1 MLCEVCGGEIP
12 PERLDA
18 LPDTTRCVV
27 HSSAARTEGL
37 LDYGHKTAPSLVIL
51 PNDPEQKRI
60 ARRAFR
66 RAR

>member
-1 MLCEVCGGEIP
+1 MNCEVCGGEIP
-12 PERLDA
+12 PERLEL
-18 LPDTTRCVV
+18 LPGTTRCVL
-27 HSSAARTEGL
+27 HSNASRVEGL